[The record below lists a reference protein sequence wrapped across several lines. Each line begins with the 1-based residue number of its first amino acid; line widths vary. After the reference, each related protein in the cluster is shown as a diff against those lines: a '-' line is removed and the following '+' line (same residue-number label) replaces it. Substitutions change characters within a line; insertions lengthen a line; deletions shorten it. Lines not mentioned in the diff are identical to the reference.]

1 MSLENFFGGANSVVN
16 TFRSP
21 INGLA
26 KTTKRD
32 FLSREQLE
40 TRVEE
45 NQRLQEYKS
54 SMLKLR
60 LQRHLNRVKQ
70 TKHFRKKVVS

>member
-21 INGLA
+21 VNGLA

-45 NQRLQEYKS
+45 NQRLQEYK
-54 SMLKLR
+54 
-60 LQRHLNRVKQ
+60 
-70 TKHFRKKVVS
+70 